1 MSTLDQLLKLAGN
14 LPLDKLAPYLSS
26 LLPLDRLPLDKLAG
40 HALGKLDELKNRE
53 RMSSVDTAWLRM
65 DSPVNLMMIVG
76 VMMFDGAP
84 DLARIRRTVEARLS
98 RYARFRQRVVQDGSG
113 AYWVED
119 EHFDIGNHVHAMN
132 LADGAVRDAPPDA
145 AGDTAGRR
153 AAGRGNAGA
162 GSTARSAG
170 NKEALEQYVAAL
182 TTQSLDFNK
191 PLWHMTVVQRY
202 EGDGV
207 RGHALILRIH
217 HCIADGI
224 ALIGVMYS
232 LFDETHDAPEAG
244 EEPEG
249 LKRAREKRE
258 AKRAAHAELDF
269 MEQLFAPVSDAAGRA
284 LAVGGDVASRYM
296 DMMSNPE
303 KFAGYAKIA
312 AAVTAEIAELAT
324 MPNDSATR
332 FKGKPSAVKKVAWS
346 APLPLADVKA
356 VCKVLGVS
364 VNDILL
370 ASVAGA
376 MRSYLAHKGDDT
388 AGIEVRGFVPVNL
401 RPRGAEHKL
410 GNHFGLVALL
420 LPAGIED
427 PFVRLYDVKQRM
439 DALKSSYQAALSMG
453 ILGTVG
459 FLPRVIQKQVLDMFS
474 GKGSAVITNV
484 PGPQQ
489 ALHMAGARLAQQMF
503 WVPQSGDIGIGVSI
517 LSYNGQVQFGLVT
530 DRKFVD
536 DPQEIVNRF
545 APELDKL
552 VYWLLLEG
560 APPEGVTLPDSKQ
573 EQSAEPLTPTVS
585 SAIAPKPAPTKAR
598 RPAAPAKTRRAK
610 TPAAGAGAAS
620 AAVATVN
627 TAAGTSSSAMPATA
641 PRMKKKGLLARARA

>member
-1 MSTLDQLLKLAGN
+1 MRTLDQLMKLAGN
-14 LPLDKLAPYLSS
+14 LPLDKLAGN
-26 LLPLDRLPLDKLAG
+26 AM
-40 HALGKLDELKNRE
+40 GKLDELKNRE

-65 DSPVNLMMIVG
+65 DTPTNLMMIVG

-84 DLARIRRTVEARLS
+84 DLARIRRTVAARLS
-98 RYARFRQRVVQDGSG
+98 RYPRFRQRVVQDGSG

-119 EHFDIGNHVHAMN
+119 EHFDIVNHVHAVN
-132 LADGAVRDAPPDA
+132 LAGTADGAS
-145 AGDTAGRR
+145 GTTG
-153 AAGRGNAGA
+153 G
-162 GSTARSAG
+162 AG

-191 PLWHMTVVQRY
+191 PLWHMTVVERY

-207 RGHALILRIH
+207 LGHALILRIH

-232 LFDETHDAPEAG
+232 LFDETGDAPEEG

-249 LKRAREKRE
+249 LKQVREKRE
-258 AKRAAHAELDF
+258 AKRAARAELDF

-284 LAVGGDVASRYM
+284 LAVTGDVASRYM

-303 KFAGYAKIA
+303 KFADYAKIA

-332 FKGKPSAVKKVAWS
+332 FKGKPSAVKHVAWS
-346 APLPLADVKA
+346 APLPLADIKA

-376 MRSYLAHKGDDT
+376 MRSYLAHKGDET
-388 AGIEVRGFVPVNL
+388 EGIEVRGFVPVNL
-401 RPRGAEHKL
+401 RPHGAEHKL
-410 GNHFGLVALL
+410 GNHFGLVALV
-420 LPAGIED
+420 LPAGIEN
-427 PFVRLYDVKQRM
+427 PFARLYDVKQRM

-453 ILGTVG
+453 ILGAVG
-459 FLPRVIQKQVLDMFS
+459 FLPRAIQKQVLDMFS
-474 GKGSAVITNV
+474 SKGSAVMTNV

-545 APELDKL
+545 APEFDKL

-560 APPEGVTLPDSKQ
+560 AVPAGVTVPVPEQKQ
-573 EQSAEPLTPTVS
+573 LEEPLPPTVLDTTM
-585 SAIAPKPAPTKAR
+585 PQPAPAKAR
-598 RPAAPAKTRRAK
+598 RPAASAKTR
-610 TPAAGAGAAS
+610 
-620 AAVATVN
+620 
-627 TAAGTSSSAMPATA
+627 
-641 PRMKKKGLLARARA
+641 

>member
-1 MSTLDQLLKLAGN
+1 MTALDQLIKLAGN
-14 LPLDKLAPYLSS
+14 LPLDRLAQY
-26 LLPLDRLPLDKLAG
+26 LPLDRLPLDKLAG
-40 HALGKLDELKNRE
+40 NALGKLDQLKNRE

-65 DSPVNLMMIVG
+65 DTPTNLMMIVG

-84 DLARIRRTVEARLS
+84 DLARIKRTVAARLS
-98 RYARFRQRVVQDGSG
+98 RYLRFRQRVVQDGSG
-113 AYWVED
+113 AYWVHD
-119 EHFDIGNHVHAMN
+119 EHFDIGNHVHAVN
-132 LADGAVRDAPPDA
+132 LAGVAD
-145 AGDTAGRR
+145 
-153 AAGRGNAGA
+153 
-162 GSTARSAG
+162 STSQSGSAG

-191 PLWHMTVVQRY
+191 PLWHMTLVERY
-202 EGDGV
+202 QGDGV
-207 RGHALILRIH
+207 SGHALILRIH

-232 LFDETHDAPEAG
+232 LFDETGDAPEEG

-249 LKRAREKRE
+249 LKRMREKRE
-258 AKRAAHAELDF
+258 AKRAARAELDF
-269 MEQLFAPVSDAAGRA
+269 MEQLFAPVSDAAGRV
-284 LAVGGDVASRYM
+284 LAVTGDVASRYM
-296 DMMSNPE
+296 DMMSSPE
-303 KFAGYAKIA
+303 KFADYAKIA
-312 AAVTAEIAELAT
+312 AAVTAEIAQLAT

-332 FKGKPSAVKKVAWS
+332 FKGKPSAVKRVAWS
-346 APLPLADVKA
+346 APLPLADIKA

-376 MRSYLAHKGDDT
+376 LRSYLAHKGDDT
-388 AGIEVRGFVPVNL
+388 DGVEVRGFVPVNL

-410 GNHFGLVALL
+410 GNHFGLVALV

-427 PFVRLYDVKQRM
+427 PFARLYDVKRRM
-439 DALKSSYQAALSMG
+439 DALKNSYQAALSMG

-459 FLPRVIQKQVLDMFS
+459 FLPRAIQKQVLDMFS
-474 GKGSAVITNV
+474 SKGSAVMTNV

-536 DPQEIVNRF
+536 DPQEIVKRF
-545 APELDKL
+545 APEFDKL

-560 APPEGVTLPDSKQ
+560 APPGGFELPKDW
-573 EQSAEPLTPTVS
+573 SAGESPAPTVS
-585 SAIAPKPAPTKAR
+585 DGMSGTSAATKGR
-598 RPAAPAKTRRAK
+598 RPAVS
-610 TPAAGAGAAS
+610 AGAAPAPALRLKDLALPAHNV
-620 AAVATVN
+620 AAANAAMANMTG
-627 TAAGTSSSAMPATA
+627 TAQPETA
-641 PRMKKKGLLARARA
+641 RLAKPRMKKKGLLARARA

>member
-1 MSTLDQLLKLAGN
+1 MTALDQIMKFAGS
-14 LPLDKLAPYLSS
+14 LPLDKLAQY
-26 LLPLDRLPLDKLAG
+26 LPLDRLPLDKLAG
-40 HALGKLDELKNRE
+40 NALGKIEEMKNRE

-65 DSPVNLMMIVG
+65 DTPTNLMMIVG
-76 VMMFDGAP
+76 VMMFDGRA
-84 DLARIRRTVEARLS
+84 DLARIKRTLEARLS
-98 RYARFRQRVVQDGSG
+98 RYPRFRQRVLQDPSG
-113 AYWVED
+113 AYWVHD
-119 EHFDIGNHVHAMN
+119 EHFDIGNHVHVVN
-132 LADGAVRDAPPDA
+132 LAGAN
-145 AGDTAGRR
+145 TAGV
-153 AAGRGNAGA
+153 
-162 GSTARSAG
+162 S

-191 PLWHMTVVQRY
+191 PLWHMTVVERY

-207 RGHALILRIH
+207 VGHALIIRIH

-232 LFDETHDAPEAG
+232 LFDEVPDAPEEGA
-244 EEPEG
+244 EPEG
-249 LKRAREKRE
+249 LRRTREKRE
-258 AKRAAHAELDF
+258 ARSAARAEMDP
-269 MEQLFAPVSDAAGRA
+269 MEQFFAPLSDAAGKA
-284 LAVGGDVASRYM
+284 LAVSGGVASRYM

-303 KFAGYAKIA
+303 KFADYAKIA

-324 MPNDSATR
+324 MPNDSQTR
-332 FKGKPSAVKKVAWS
+332 FKGTPSAVKHVAWS
-346 APLPLADVKA
+346 APLPLADIKA

-388 AGIEVRGFVPVNL
+388 EGIEVRGFVPVNL

-410 GNHFGLVALL
+410 GNHFGLVALV
-420 LPAGIED
+420 LPVGIEN
-427 PFVRLYDVKQRM
+427 PFVRLYDVKRRM
-439 DALKSSYQAALSMG
+439 DDLKSSYQAALSMG

-459 FLPRVIQKQVLDMFS
+459 FLPRTIQKQVLDMFS
-474 GKGSAVITNV
+474 SKGSAVMTNV

-489 ALHMAGARLAQQMF
+489 ALHMAGARLEQQMF

-530 DRKFVD
+530 DRKFVN
-536 DPQEIVNRF
+536 DPQAIVDRF
-545 APELDKL
+545 APEFEKL

-560 APPEGVTLPDSKQ
+560 VPPAGVELPAPAPATASHTGHPAHKPETHP
-573 EQSAEPLTPTVS
+573 AEDPHPPTVLEDS
-585 SAIAPKPAPTKAR
+585 SPTPAPTKAR
-598 RPAAPAKTRRAK
+598 RL
-610 TPAAGAGAAS
+610 AAS
-620 AAVATVN
+620 AKKAK
-627 TAAGTSSSAMPATA
+627 AAPRGVRLKDLAAAQDAGVPLADDHGSTPEQAAPPATP

>member
-1 MSTLDQLLKLAGN
+1 MSTLDQLMKFAGS
-14 LPLDKLAPYLSS
+14 LPLDKLAPYLSN

-40 HALGKLDELKNRE
+40 NAMGKLDELKNRE

-65 DSPVNLMMIVG
+65 DTPTNLMMIVG

-84 DLARIRRTVEARLS
+84 DLARIKRTVEARLS

-119 EHFDIGNHVHAMN
+119 EHFDIGNHVHAVN
-132 LADGAVRDAPPDA
+132 LAGAA
-145 AGDTAGRR
+145 ATTAG
-153 AAGRGNAGA
+153 AADGTGRQAG
-162 GSTARSAG
+162 TG
-170 NKEALEQYVAAL
+170 NKAALEQYVAAL

-191 PLWHMTVVQRY
+191 PLWHMTVVERY

-207 RGHALILRIH
+207 SGHALILRIH

-232 LFDETHDAPEAG
+232 LFDETGDAPEAG
-244 EEPEG
+244 QEPEG
-249 LKRAREKRE
+249 LKRMREKRE
-258 AKRAAHAELDF
+258 AKRAARAELDF

-284 LAVGGDVASRYM
+284 LAVTGDVASRYM

-303 KFAGYAKIA
+303 KFADYAKIA
-312 AAVTAEIAELAT
+312 AAVTAEIAQLAT

-332 FKGKPSAVKKVAWS
+332 FKGKPSAVKQVAWS
-346 APLPLADVKA
+346 APLPLADIKA

-410 GNHFGLVALL
+410 GNHFGLVALV

-439 DALKSSYQAALSMG
+439 DALKNSYQAALSMG

-459 FLPRVIQKQVLDMFS
+459 FLPRAIQKQVLDMFS
-474 GKGSAVITNV
+474 SKGSAVMTNV

-503 WVPQSGDIGIGVSI
+503 WVPQSGDIGVGVSI

-545 APELDKL
+545 APEFDKL

-560 APPEGVTLPDSKQ
+560 APPEGVTVPAPKQ
-573 EQSAEPLTPTVS
+573 AQGAEPLPPTISEGTTPT
-585 SAIAPKPAPTKAR
+585 PALTKAR
-598 RPAAPAKTRRAK
+598 RPAASVKTRRAK
-610 TPAAGAGAAS
+610 VPAAAA
-620 AAVATVN
+620 APMRLKDLAVPAF
-627 TAAGTSSSAMPATA
+627 MPAVV